1 MNKDEFKELL
11 VENNKTIF
19 SEMDKRM
26 SKRFENN
33 NKMIIDEMNKRFD
46 QMEQKRIDD
55 NFYFEHTY
63 GEKISIIFDKLQL
76 MDDIKNKKIKKNK
89 NIERKLNTM
98 KMF

>member
-19 SEMDKRM
+19 SEMD
-26 SKRFENN
+26 
-33 NKMIIDEMNKRFD
+33 KRFD

-63 GEKISIIFDKLQL
+63 GEKISIIFNKLQL
-76 MDDIKNKKIKKNK
+76 MDDIKEQENKENQKYKNK
-89 NIERKLNTM
+89 IEHNEDVLAMHDFRISKLE
-98 KMF
+98 KKY